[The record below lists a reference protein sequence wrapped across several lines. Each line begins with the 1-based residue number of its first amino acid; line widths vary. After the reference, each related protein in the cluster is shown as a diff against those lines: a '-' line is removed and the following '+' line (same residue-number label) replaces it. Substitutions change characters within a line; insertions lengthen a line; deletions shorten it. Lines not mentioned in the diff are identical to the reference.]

1 MKNKVPQEMYDGY
14 SMNGKVEI
22 YEQYVMSGSDRRLYH
37 YSEELVNRF
46 VDMGNKR
53 EVSHYPET
61 DRWFYDALD
70 KHNIEQKQY
79 LIIGSEE
86 PYYEGIAISNHA
98 TVTMVEYQRVTSSHP
113 FLTTMTVEEFEKE
126 NYQYDGA
133 ISISSVE
140 HSGLGRYGDSL
151 DPDGDLK
158 SMNFFLHVTN
168 TQTLVRS
175 RTNMV
180 QLSRWTDWIT
190 ETRQVLENRRKPKDT
205 GKKLKIC
212 SITINGEMPWR
223 KRSGMSVALPTM
235 FLVTGRNT
243 TTQFVK
249 CCVTQRSVYVTR
261 TVGYDCAKGNAK
273 NG

>member
-158 SMNFFLHVTN
+158 SMKFLH
-168 TQTLVRS
+168 
-175 RTNMV
+175 
-180 QLSRWTDWIT
+180 
-190 ETRQVLENRRKPKDT
+190 
-205 GKKLKIC
+205 GKLKPDALLFLSVPIGKDQILWNAHRVYGRERFPLLIDGFKIIETYGLID
-212 SITINGEMPWR
+212 SDYDVDENVRRINGKVPHREGCNGGAHQPIYVL
-223 KRSGMSVALPTM
+223 KRI
-235 FLVTGRNT
+235 
-243 TTQFVK
+243 
-249 CCVTQRSVYVTR
+249 
-261 TVGYDCAKGNAK
+261 
-273 NG
+273 

>member
-22 YEQYVMSGSDRRLYH
+22 HEQYVMSGSDRRLYH

-158 SMNFFLHVTN
+158 SMKFLH
-168 TQTLVRS
+168 
-175 RTNMV
+175 
-180 QLSRWTDWIT
+180 
-190 ETRQVLENRRKPKDT
+190 
-205 GKKLKIC
+205 GKLKPDALLFLSVPIGKDQILWNAHRVYGRERFPLLIDGFKIIETYGLID
-212 SITINGEMPWR
+212 SDYDVDENVRRINGKVPHREGCNGGAHQPIYVL
-223 KRSGMSVALPTM
+223 KRI
-235 FLVTGRNT
+235 
-243 TTQFVK
+243 
-249 CCVTQRSVYVTR
+249 
-261 TVGYDCAKGNAK
+261 
-273 NG
+273 

>member
-1 MKNKVPQEMYDGY
+1 MENKVPQEMYDGY

-158 SMNFFLHVTN
+158 SMKFLH
-168 TQTLVRS
+168 
-175 RTNMV
+175 
-180 QLSRWTDWIT
+180 
-190 ETRQVLENRRKPKDT
+190 
-205 GKKLKIC
+205 GKLKPDALLFLSVPIGKDQILWNAHRVYGRERFPLLIDGFKIIETYGLID
-212 SITINGEMPWR
+212 SDYDVDENVRRINGKVPHREGCNGGAHQPIYVL
-223 KRSGMSVALPTM
+223 KRI
-235 FLVTGRNT
+235 
-243 TTQFVK
+243 
-249 CCVTQRSVYVTR
+249 
-261 TVGYDCAKGNAK
+261 
-273 NG
+273 